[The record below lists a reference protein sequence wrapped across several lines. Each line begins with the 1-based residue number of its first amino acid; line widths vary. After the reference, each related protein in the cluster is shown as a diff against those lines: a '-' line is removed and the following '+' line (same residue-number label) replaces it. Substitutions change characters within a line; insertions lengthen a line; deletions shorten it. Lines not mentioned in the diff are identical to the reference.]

1 MPAIVRYQITP
12 AQWKVLDWVAFNEGK
27 VAIFPLELSRTSLR
41 LLNKRGLVEAV
52 AARPAV
58 YRLTAV
64 GRISRVIRAS
74 QGSVLEI
81 PVPIRQI
88 AASVCQ
94 AVREASAR
102 SHTVWGQ
109 GPGSVSDI
117 FQLDAP
123 KVQSTATR

>member
-64 GRISRVIRAS
+64 GRIVRGAGKRDPF
-74 QGSVLEI
+74 GGPKWFRMGGLE
-81 PVPIRQI
+81 VP
-88 AASVCQ
+88 AD
-94 AVREASAR
+94 E
-102 SHTVWGQ
+102 
-109 GPGSVSDI
+109 
-117 FQLDAP
+117 
-123 KVQSTATR
+123 

>member
-52 AARPAV
+52 AAWPAV

-74 QGSVLEI
+74 QGSFLEI
-81 PVPIRQI
+81 SVPIRQI
-88 AASVCQ
+88 AGIGVPGCP
-94 AVREASAR
+94 R
-102 SHTVWGQ
+102 SKRTFSHGL
-109 GPGSVSDI
+109 G
-117 FQLDAP
+117 
-123 KVQSTATR
+123 ATPR